1 MRPLAND
8 GKSVPLSM
16 TRVDRVPD
24 GVQVISPEVASTV
37 QGMLQQVV
45 EAQAGVFRAQVPGY
59 HAAGKSG
66 TARKV
71 SVGTKGYRKTPI
83 ARCSPVSPRPPIRAS
98 RWSW

>member
-45 EAQAGVFRAQVPGY
+45 EAQGGCSAPRCRLPRR
-59 HAAGKSG
+59 KSG

-71 SVGTKGYRKTPI
+71 SVGTKGYREN
-83 ARCSPVSPRPPIRAS
+83 AYRSLFAGFARPPIRAS